1 MILFLRDE
9 AANLDE
15 ERRLEK
21 HFDYRAF
28 VEGLAENTF
37 LHYDSGKDRIV
48 YQHSEVG
55 QLSIDYLSQ
64 WRAALNHAWQHC
76 GDGRNNETVSP
87 KPKTY
92 YADGA
97 SFS

>member
-1 MILFLRDE
+1 MTFFLTDQ
-9 AANLDE
+9 ATNLDE

-21 HFDYRAF
+21 HIDNRAF
-28 VEGLAENTF
+28 VEGPTENTF
-37 LHYDSGKDRIV
+37 LNYDSGKDRIV

-64 WRAALNHAWQHC
+64 WSAALNHAWQHC
-76 GDGRNNETVSP
+76 GDGRNNKTVSP
-87 KPKTY
+87 KSKSC